1 MASFFNSFSF
11 YSTFFQR
18 FCILLGFFV
27 LFLSYCGMFCR
38 HFFENDAQANGPK
51 SINQAWARR
60 RYGDWQRRAERRS
73 ARQNEIGWRCYET
86 KGIIAADDVARR
98 KEEVQEAGK
107 QQCKHYSQ
115 LAVKSEHLILQRKI
129 KENSEKCQSARRGTG
144 CHLLQLKGF
153 AFHHTQSPFK
163 CWQLVLTNFP
173 RLMWWVCVCACVPW
187 MKYWGIY
194 CAYAASDEGT
204 VSKWSLPRCHTA
216 TLPHCRTAG
225 ILIRTRHT
233 HNVHRLVNPK
243 LQLRWEQQEQ
253 STH

>member
-129 KENSEKCQSARRGTG
+129 KENSEKCQSARRG
-144 CHLLQLKGF
+144 KGVSPAAAERF
-153 AFHHTQSPFK
+153 CFSSHTKPVQ
-163 CWQLVLTNFP
+163 VLAISFNELSQTDVVGV
-173 RLMWWVCVCACVPW
+173 RVCVC
-187 MKYWGIY
+187 
-194 CAYAASDEGT
+194 
-204 VSKWSLPRCHTA
+204 
-216 TLPHCRTAG
+216 TLNE
-225 ILIRTRHT
+225 ILGYILRIRSVGRRH
-233 HNVHRLVNPK
+233 
-243 LQLRWEQQEQ
+243 
-253 STH
+253 S